1 MNQVTPDDQL
11 VVVRIK
17 RKSCLVPMWQF
28 IQGTVVRTDPCE
40 GIVTLRAVAYYN
52 TDDAEFKPD
61 RLIRLTKPRNTQV
74 LRPQFF

>member
-17 RKSCLVPMWQF
+17 RKACLVPMRQF

-40 GIVTLRAVAYYN
+40 GMVTLRAVAYYN
-52 TDDAEFKPD
+52 TDDAEFKPA
-61 RLIRLTKPRNTQV
+61 RLIRLTKPRNMRV
-74 LRPQFF
+74 FRPQYF